1 MGFCG
6 AGIMGLFARVRG
18 HEPVLCDALFSGKS
32 ARYCWPKAIKVPPTH
47 HYYYLLLAVKR
58 PPRTKVPY
66 QANEM
71 ERQSLALKEPRDSR
85 ASSSDLLS

>member
-32 ARYCWPKAIKVPPTH
+32 ARYCWPKAIKVPPHTP
-47 HYYYLLLAVKR
+47 LLLFIAGRKT
-58 PPRTKVPY
+58 P
-66 QANEM
+66 
-71 ERQSLALKEPRDSR
+71 
-85 ASSSDLLS
+85 ASN